1 MSIFGKKH
9 KLVLA
14 KKIAITAPASL
25 MATCRYPHQLCWTTS
40 ICQKSKKLNK
50 NERLMHGPEIDQN
63 PKCRVVHV
71 VKVIMTQE
79 GIRQRMTLDDKRGL

>member
-40 ICQKSKKLNK
+40 ICQKSNKLNK
-50 NERLMHGPEIDQN
+50 NERLMHRPEIDQK
-63 PKCRVVHV
+63 PQVQGAHV
-71 VKVIMTQE
+71 I
-79 GIRQRMTLDDKRGL
+79 